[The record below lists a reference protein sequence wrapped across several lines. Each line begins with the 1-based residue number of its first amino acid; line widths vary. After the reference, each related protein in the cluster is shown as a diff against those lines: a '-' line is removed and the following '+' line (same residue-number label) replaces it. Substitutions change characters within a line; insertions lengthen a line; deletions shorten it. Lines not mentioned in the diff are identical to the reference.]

1 MPLEYSKSIQK
12 KLKSSNQMGRDRNK
26 KITYPYLEPNQS
38 IKLKCEKGLKS
49 TNTLNQDYRL
59 QKNFSIFGAKD
70 PRSQTLTNSFP
81 SILSKIYIRVSF
93 AKSFYELYPQT
104 THATQ
109 KEYLSLNKNPRH
121 TKEGE
126 KKIPKNPNL
135 CTVKKVINRLC
146 FKETENTS
154 LPKSVSPLKLVQS

>member
-1 MPLEYSKSIQK
+1 MREGAQIYK
-12 KLKSSNQMGRDRNK
+12 
-26 KITYPYLEPNQS
+26 YPKP
-38 IKLKCEKGLKS
+38 
-49 TNTLNQDYRL
+49 RL
-59 QKNFSIFGAKD
+59 QVTKEFFNLWSE
-70 PRSQTLTNSFP
+70 RSSFP
-81 SILSKIYIRVSF
+81 NTNKFLSSILSKIYIRVSF